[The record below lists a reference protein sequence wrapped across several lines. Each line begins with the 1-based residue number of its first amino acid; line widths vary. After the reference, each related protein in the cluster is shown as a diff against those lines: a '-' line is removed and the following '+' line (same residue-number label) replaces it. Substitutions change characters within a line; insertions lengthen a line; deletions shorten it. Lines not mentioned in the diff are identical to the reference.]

1 LKVNQKEKLPMF
13 LRKYVSVAALLLI
26 SALIMSAC
34 TVGPG
39 VTVPTR
45 DVSVSNEAALE
56 AQNLAMAGLM
66 MGSVDLNEEQFSS
79 LLTEL
84 MRANTGQNNP
94 VEEIRAW
101 FEPDMI
107 YLQAELQQGVLPA
120 AFGNTLTLAGNLTVQ
135 DGRLLIS
142 FREAAAGNYVV
153 AGAALDPINNQI
165 NMALASQG
173 LMVPATVTMESGV
186 LTIELAQ

>member
-1 LKVNQKEKLPMF
+1 LKVNQKEKISMF

-39 VTVPTR
+39 VNVPTR
-45 DVSVSNEAALE
+45 NVSVSNEAALE

-107 YLQAELQQGVLPA
+107 YLQAELQQGVLPV

-135 DGRLLIS
+135 DGQLLIS

-186 LTIELAQ
+186 LTIQLAQ